1 MTMLNPA
8 LRADALHSPRV
19 SLIASTLCFIVILL
33 DGYDTGVISYTA
45 PMLAHDWNL
54 ASAAFT
60 PAFVATS
67 LGAVVGYV
75 SCGALAA
82 RFGHR
87 LLVTASV
94 AFFGLMSL
102 ATLWATDMTSL
113 TVLRFVT
120 ALGLGGA
127 IPTAIALASAHA
139 AANRRERT
147 ATIVTVAIL
156 VGGTIGG
163 YISVPILQRWG
174 WPGPYVLGG
183 VVPLLLVPTLVAW
196 LPDAPVRG
204 GAGSPAA
211 LFAPGLAVST
221 VLLWAMALLAFMQI
235 YSFTYW
241 LPLLLTSFGF
251 DRASASLGNTYT
263 GMGAIAGVFLM
274 ALAVGRVGSAR
285 YLAAAFTAGAGLVLL
300 FAWGPLPN
308 PAVPAL
314 LVLSGAGLGIG
325 GVGQAAIASMLY
337 PAALRTTG
345 VGWSSAMGRI
355 GSIVGPG
362 IAGFFLHLQWP
373 ARDIIAISAVPA
385 FGAAAAALAIF
396 LRTRRGPSPETSI

>member
-1 MTMLNPA
+1 MTTPTPA
-8 LRADALHSPRV
+8 QRADAPRIG
-19 SLIASTLCFIVILL
+19 LIASVLCFIVILL

-45 PMLAHDWNL
+45 PTLAHDWNL
-54 ASAAFT
+54 TPAAFT

-67 LGAVVGYV
+67 LGAVIGYV

-87 LLVTASV
+87 LLVTVSV
-94 AFFGLMSL
+94 AFFGVMSL

-113 TVLRFVT
+113 TVFRFVT

-127 IPTAIALASAHA
+127 IPTSIALASAHA
-139 AANRRERT
+139 PANRRERT
-147 ATIVTVAIL
+147 ATIVTVAIV

-163 YISVPILQRWG
+163 YISVPILRHWG
-174 WPGPYVLGG
+174 WPGPFVLGG
-183 VVPLLLVPTLVAW
+183 VAPLLLVPVLAAW

-221 VLLWAMALLAFMQI
+221 VLLWAMALLSFMQS

-263 GMGAIAGVFLM
+263 GMGAIAGVLLM
-274 ALAVGRVGSAR
+274 ALLVGRVGSPR
-285 YLAAAFTAGAGLVLL
+285 YLAAAFTVGAGLVLL

-308 PAVPAL
+308 AAVPAL
-314 LVLSGAGLGIG
+314 LVLTGAGLGIG
-325 GVGQAAIASMLY
+325 GVGQAAIAAMLY
-337 PAALRTTG
+337 PTALRTTG

-373 ARDIIAISAVPA
+373 ARDIIAIAAVPA
-385 FGAAAAALAIF
+385 LGAAAAALAIF
-396 LRTRRGPSPETSI
+396 LRTRHSLPQETST

>member
-1 MTMLNPA
+1 MLNPA

-196 LPDAPVRG
+196 LPDAPVRDIKQQPKSVRG
-204 GAGSPAA
+204 QYMSTLQSRGEIDEGTAGNTAVRGHGQDREQGELRGKGVRYRSPAQR
-211 LFAPGLAVST
+211 SR
-221 VLLWAMALLAFMQI
+221 
-235 YSFTYW
+235 
-241 LPLLLTSFGF
+241 LP
-251 DRASASLGNTYT
+251 
-263 GMGAIAGVFLM
+263 
-274 ALAVGRVGSAR
+274 
-285 YLAAAFTAGAGLVLL
+285 
-300 FAWGPLPN
+300 
-308 PAVPAL
+308 VPRKC
-314 LVLSGAGLGIG
+314 
-325 GVGQAAIASMLY
+325 
-337 PAALRTTG
+337 PCH
-345 VGWSSAMGRI
+345 
-355 GSIVGPG
+355 P
-362 IAGFFLHLQWP
+362 
-373 ARDIIAISAVPA
+373 D
-385 FGAAAAALAIF
+385 
-396 LRTRRGPSPETSI
+396 

>member
-1 MTMLNPA
+1 MKTFEQP
-8 LRADALHSPRV
+8 SRV
-19 SLIASTLCFIVILL
+19 GLVAGVLCFIVILL

-45 PMLAHDWNL
+45 PILAYNWKL
-54 ASAAFT
+54 TSAAFT

-67 LGAVVGYV
+67 LGAVIGYV

-87 LLVTASV
+87 QLVIASV
-94 AFFGLMSL
+94 AFFGFMSL
-102 ATLWATDMTSL
+102 ATLWAADMASL
-113 TVLRFVT
+113 TALRFVT

-127 IPTAIALASAHA
+127 IPTAIALASAHVPA
-139 AANRRERT
+139 SRRERT
-147 ATIVTVAIL
+147 ATIVTLAIV

-163 YISVPILQRWG
+163 YISVPILRRWG

-183 VVPLLLVPTLVAW
+183 VAPLLLVPALVLW

-204 GAGSPAA
+204 GAKSPAA

-221 VLLWAMALLAFMQI
+221 LLLWTMSLLSFMQS

-251 DRASASLGNTYT
+251 DRASASIGNTYT
-263 GMGAIAGVFLM
+263 GMGAIAGVLLM
-274 ALAVGRVGSAR
+274 AVAVGRVGSAR
-285 YLAAAFTAGAGLVLL
+285 YLAAAFMAGAGLVLL

-314 LVLSGAGLGIG
+314 LVLTGAGLGIG

-337 PAALRTTG
+337 PAGLRTTG

-373 ARDIIAISAVPA
+373 ARDIIAIAAVPA
-385 FGAAAAALAIF
+385 LGAAAAAMAIH
-396 LRTRRGPSPETSI
+396 LRTRRSRPWETSI